1 MGKNAIENAEE
12 IIEAFGGIRPMAK
25 KIDVAVTTVQ
35 GWKKR
40 NVIPAARRELIIKAA
55 AEHDVDLGDLL
66 SGSGEVVGSADVKAD
81 KPVKKDEKP
90 VVTDRSNDA
99 DDQDDEGDVLPEAIV
114 DVPEETAE
122 EKDEEPSIN
131 NGAPVKE
138 AKPIG
143 ASEKKILDQKS
154 IESFDQPSVSS
165 GLKFVLVVAVIV
177 ALGFGS
183 IAAYFWQKANTERA
197 AEAARVEAAR
207 IAELEAK
214 MAEVEDE
221 VESKGFFGKIIPKD
235 LNEQIATL
243 QEKTQNLQKDI
254 GSAAQKAQETA
265 KAVSEDVL
273 AEDAGNMEERLV
285 KLETHLQEITGRPVL
300 AGVLDRVNTMQ
311 SDPNSEDVLART
323 VKELD
328 ALFAALQADTV
339 QAGGAV
345 KENTD
350 DAINFTLDVAREQ
363 SAAIGQTF
371 ESVPQDDLKAAAML
385 LGMAQLRSALNRDN
399 EAFESDLSLLRKIVG
414 DENPELN
421 AALERLAPHAQD
433 GVLTVSELSTEL
445 RSFAGDAVAASLAGE
460 DVTVKERAKAR
471 MNELFQVQKDGELIT
486 GTETQAAL
494 VSAEQQLQNG
504 DIQAAMD
511 AVGGLDGPAAEAL
524 LPWLQKAQASLSAQN
539 AKGVVDDVL
548 GSITAVG
555 KGSGGKLIRNEETGI
570 NIYVPKNN
578 TVKY

>member
-1 MGKNAIENAEE
+1 
-12 IIEAFGGIRPMAK
+12 
-25 KIDVAVTTVQ
+25 
-35 GWKKR
+35 
-40 NVIPAARRELIIKAA
+40 
-55 AEHDVDLGDLL
+55 
-66 SGSGEVVGSADVKAD
+66 
-81 KPVKKDEKP
+81 
-90 VVTDRSNDA
+90 
-99 DDQDDEGDVLPEAIV
+99 
-114 DVPEETAE
+114 
-122 EKDEEPSIN
+122 
-131 NGAPVKE
+131 
-138 AKPIG
+138 
-143 ASEKKILDQKS
+143 
-154 IESFDQPSVSS
+154 
-165 GLKFVLVVAVIV
+165 
-177 ALGFGS
+177 
-183 IAAYFWQKANTERA
+183 
-197 AEAARVEAAR
+197 
-207 IAELEAK
+207 
-214 MAEVEDE
+214 
-221 VESKGFFGKIIPKD
+221 
-235 LNEQIATL
+235 L

-433 GVLTVSELSTEL
+433 GVLTVSGLSTEL

>member
-433 GVLTVSELSTEL
+433 GVLTVSGLSTEL